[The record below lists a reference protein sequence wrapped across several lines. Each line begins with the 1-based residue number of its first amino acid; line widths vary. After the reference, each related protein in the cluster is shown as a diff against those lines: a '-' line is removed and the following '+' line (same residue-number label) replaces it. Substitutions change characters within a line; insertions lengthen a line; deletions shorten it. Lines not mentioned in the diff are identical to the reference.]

1 MSEALA
7 HDGSVL
13 ISDDTRPPL
22 SLHGN
27 AVESRRSFSWN
38 QRNENRAIGQPMEN
52 GRPARQRD
60 SVRSTDDDG
69 KEEMKNALEKITRHW
84 VVYTW
89 LLCPGHSL
97 SHRWVQQI
105 FVLDTRR
112 TISRHTLVYGYV
124 LPFLCFRFA

>member
-1 MSEALA
+1 MEAGQKSGGGELVCNSTDSRLDWPTVRFSLSFIYTPLALASSSGSITSLSEALA
-7 HDGSVL
+7 DDGSVL

-38 QRNENRAIGQPMEN
+38 QRNENRAIGQPMGN

-69 KEEMKNALEKITRHW
+69 KEEMKM
-84 VVYTW
+84 
-89 LLCPGHSL
+89 HSK
-97 SHRWVQQI
+97 R
-105 FVLDTRR
+105 
-112 TISRHTLVYGYV
+112 
-124 LPFLCFRFA
+124 